1 MNGQS
6 MQPSWLRRSYMR
18 QFVATVLV
26 VMLVVA
32 GIGFFVQ
39 DMIGDELRDGTQTEL
54 RTVAELEANG
64 FAGWVETN
72 KRTVQLL
79 SDSEAVQV
87 IDASTAVGALDQKR
101 AQLPETVHALHL
113 VDRRS
118 GTVVGS
124 TADVRDG
131 TPLGTLGI
139 VWMDQLLVDAAQ
151 DDTLVS
157 EGYRRDGTELVA
169 FASPISGER
178 ALVMTVDTT
187 ERASQFSTPIE
198 GEFTQVVD
206 SHGIVEFAE
215 SEDAVLREY
224 RWGTDAVSL
233 QRGLAGES
241 GVVEQDGYVVGYA
254 PIEGTDWVVLT
265 HAPTG
270 AAYGLVRL
278 VERDVLILVALSA
291 LGFVVVGLTIG
302 RNTVRALD
310 DLTETARELEAG
322 NLDASVE
329 TDREDEIG
337 RLYGAFGAMRG
348 AIREQLRETNELA
361 EHLDRKA
368 ASYDAAMERA
378 AGGDLTV
385 RVDPES
391 ESEAMRKVG
400 EGFNEMVESVETT
413 LTQVRSF
420 ADSVAAASE
429 EVTASADEVSR
440 ASDEV
445 ALSVQ
450 EISDG
455 ATEQEEGLEAVSTEM
470 TDLSATV
477 EEIASS
483 SAEVARTSETAA
495 DRAETGAGYASDAMR
510 EMQRIERQS
519 ERSAEEVAALDEEM
533 NRIGEVV
540 SLIEG
545 VAEQTNLLALN
556 ASIEAAAAG
565 DAGDGFA
572 VVAEEIKT
580 LAEEVAESTAEVAGL
595 VEDVQ
600 TSTASAVDDIAEMRK
615 RVAGGADTVE
625 EALDVLDEIA
635 DDVTAANA
643 GVQSISDATDEQA
656 ATSAQVVADVDR
668 GAAVGRQTAAEA
680 QSVSAAAEEQT
691 ASLSEVSES
700 ADSLAT
706 SAAELSSTLD
716 AFELGERDGSTPS
729 SRAQTGDA
737 GGIAATDGGDRRGPE
752 RR

>member
-6 MQPSWLRRSYMR
+6 MLPSWLRRSYMR

-26 VMLVVA
+26 VMVVVA
-32 GIGFFVQ
+32 GFGFFVQ
-39 DMIGDELRDGTQTEL
+39 NMIGDELRDDTQTEL
-54 RTVAELEANG
+54 RRVAELEADG

-87 IDASTAVGALDQKR
+87 IDTSTAVGALDQKR

-118 GTVVGS
+118 GTVIGS
-124 TADVRDG
+124 TDDVREG
-131 TPLGTLGI
+131 APLGTLGI
-139 VWMDQLLVDAAQ
+139 VWMDQLLADAAQ

-198 GEFTQVVD
+198 GGFTQVVD
-206 SHGIVEFAE
+206 GNGIVEFAE
-215 SEDAVLREY
+215 SEEAVLREY
-224 RWGTDAVSL
+224 RWGADAVAL
-233 QRGLAGES
+233 QRGAADES

-254 PIEGTDWVVLT
+254 PVEGTDWVVLT

-270 AAYGLVRL
+270 GAYGVVDLI
-278 VERDVLILVALSA
+278 ERDVLLLVGLSA

-302 RNTVRALD
+302 RSTVRALD
-310 DLTETARELEAG
+310 DLAETARELEAG
-322 NLDASVE
+322 NLDVSVE

-337 RLYGAFGAMRG
+337 RLYGAFGAMRD
-348 AIREQLRETNELA
+348 AIHEQLREANALA

-378 AGGDLTV
+378 ADGDLTV

-400 EGFNEMVESVETT
+400 EGFNEMVASVEST
-413 LTQVRSF
+413 LTQVQSF
-420 ADSVAAASE
+420 ADSVATASE
-429 EVTASADEVSR
+429 EVTAGADEVSR

-445 ALSVQ
+445 ALSVE

-455 ATEQEEGLEAVSTEM
+455 AAEQEERLEEVSAEM

-495 DRAETGAGYASDAMR
+495 DSAEAGAGYASDAMA
-510 EMQRIERQS
+510 EMRRIERQS

-556 ASIEAAAAG
+556 ASIEAAGAG

-572 VVAEEIKT
+572 VVADEIKA
-580 LAEEVAESTAEVAGL
+580 LAEEVTESTAEVAGL

-600 TSTASAVDDIAEMRK
+600 ASTTSAVDDMAEMRE
-615 RVAGGADTVE
+615 RVADGADTVE
-625 EALDVLDEIA
+625 EALDALDEISE
-635 DDVTAANA
+635 DVTAANA

-656 ATSAQVVADVDR
+656 TTAEQVVGVVDR
-668 GAAVGRQTAAEA
+668 VATVGRQTAAEA

-691 ASLSEVSES
+691 ASLSEVSDS
-700 ADSLAT
+700 ADSLAA
-706 SAAELSSTLD
+706 SAARLSSTLD
-716 AFELGERDGSTPS
+716 AFELGERDGSHAPARTP
-729 SRAQTGDA
+729 TGD
-737 GGIAATDGGDRRGPE
+737 GGVAATDGGEPPSTE

>member
-1 MNGQS
+1 
-6 MQPSWLRRSYMR
+6 MR

-26 VMLVVA
+26 VMVVVA
-32 GIGFFVQ
+32 GFGFFVQ
-39 DMIGDELRDGTQTEL
+39 TMIGDELRNERQTEL
-54 RTVAELEANG
+54 QRVAELEADG
-64 FAGWVETN
+64 FAAWVETN

-118 GTVVGS
+118 GTVIGS
-124 TADVRDG
+124 TDDVREG

-139 VWMDQLLVDAAQ
+139 VWMDQLLADAAQ

-206 SHGIVEFAE
+206 GNGIVEFAE
-215 SEDAVLREY
+215 NEEAVLREY
-224 RWGTDAVSL
+224 RWGADAVAL
-233 QRGLAGES
+233 QRGT
-241 GVVEQDGYVVGYA
+241 DGYVVGYA
-254 PIEGTDWVVLT
+254 PVEGTDWIVLT

-270 AAYGLVRL
+270 TAYGLVDL
-278 VERDVLILVALSA
+278 IERDVLLLVGLSA

-302 RNTVRALD
+302 RSTVRALD
-310 DLTETARELEAG
+310 DLAETARELESG

-337 RLYGAFGAMRG
+337 RLYGAFGAMRD
-348 AIREQLRETNELA
+348 AIREQLQEANALA

-400 EGFNEMVESVETT
+400 EGFNETVASVEST

-420 ADSVAAASE
+420 ADSVATASE

-455 ATEQEEGLEAVSTEM
+455 AADQEESLEEVSTEM

-495 DRAETGAGYASDAMR
+495 DSAETGAGYAGDAMT

-540 SLIEG
+540 SLIES

-565 DAGDGFA
+565 EAGDGFA
-572 VVAEEIKT
+572 VVAEEIKA

-600 TSTASAVDDIAEMRK
+600 ASTASAVDDMAEMRQ
-615 RVAGGADTVE
+615 RVADGADTVE
-625 EALDVLDEIA
+625 EALDILDEIA
-635 DDVTAANA
+635 EDVTAANA

-656 ATSAQVVADVDR
+656 ATSEQVVAVVDR
-668 GAAVGRQTAAEA
+668 VAAVGRQTAAEA

-691 ASLSEVSES
+691 ASLSEVSEN

-716 AFELGERDGSTPS
+716 AFELGERGDS
-729 SRAQTGDA
+729 SAPTGA
-737 GGIAATDGGDRRGPE
+737 TGGVAATDGGESSRTE